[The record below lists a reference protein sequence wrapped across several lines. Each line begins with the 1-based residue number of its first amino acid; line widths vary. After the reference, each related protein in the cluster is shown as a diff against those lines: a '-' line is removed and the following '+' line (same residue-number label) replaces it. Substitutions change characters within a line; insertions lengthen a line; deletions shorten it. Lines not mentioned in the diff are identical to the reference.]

1 MDSKRFFLDKLIEE
15 NPNTPNLKK
24 LETTDFSLSDIETIP
39 DRVVNGESLNS
50 RVRLITNEDSGWVGS
65 RSILFRREKGNDIPD
80 QYRWYPRENLPA
92 TMGEI
97 IEYIFNSLNL
107 PFDTEWLSNGGG
119 QIIHKGEVGS
129 AQSFGTT
136 FNSKTS
142 LFFTGNISVRIYD
155 TRTPIDYI
163 ENNEI
168 EAFTPLL
175 LDNDSRTHL
184 TPYSFEFFNKMS
196 TVKGWDK
203 IPSINSQE
211 SLNANLAL
219 VLKIISDLS
228 KEEWT
233 NEANPASPRPGG
245 YFKFVH
251 NGELNHDVINGIFG
265 QNIMLPINMKY
276 QHALILHLD
285 TPSNSLSKYVGYLFI
300 YWI

>member
-39 DRVVNGESLNS
+39 ERISNGERINS
-50 RVRLITNEDSGWVGS
+50 RVRLITNGSNGWIGS
-65 RSILFRREKGNDIPD
+65 RSILFRREDAKDIPE

-92 TMGEI
+92 TCNEI
-97 IEYIFNSLNL
+97 LEYVFESLNL
-107 PFDTEWLSNGGG
+107 PYDSEWVNGGG
-119 QIIHKGEVGS
+119 SQIIKDTTH
-129 AQSFGTT
+129 SFGTG
-136 FNSKTS
+136 FNLKKS
-142 LFFTGNISVRIYD
+142 LFFTGSIVIRIYD
-155 TRTPIDYI
+155 NRIPIDYI

-251 NGELNHDVINGIFG
+251 NGELNRDIINSIFG
-265 QNIMLPINMKY
+265 QNVMLPINMKY

-285 TPSNSLSKYVGYLFI
+285 IPSNSLSKYVGYLFI